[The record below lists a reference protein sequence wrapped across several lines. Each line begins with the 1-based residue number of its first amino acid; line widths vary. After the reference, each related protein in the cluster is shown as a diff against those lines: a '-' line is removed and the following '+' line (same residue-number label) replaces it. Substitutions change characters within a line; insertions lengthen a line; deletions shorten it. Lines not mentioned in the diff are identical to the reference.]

1 MYSEHMGNTK
11 VKLTKLKKDDAVK
24 IFEHYHKPE
33 HCNILKV
40 HFMVKATHGE
50 YHEWVI
56 NEMRNIMRDDF
67 LKLLTSDKAT
77 HRQLWEYDDYD
88 EMNFTHRD
96 VSIQIDFPPKV
107 KE

>member
-1 MYSEHMGNTK
+1 MGNTK
-11 VKLTKLKKDDAVK
+11 VGYKKLSKEEAVK
-24 IFEHYHKPE
+24 VFEHYHKPE
-33 HCNILKV
+33 HCNIIRV

-56 NEMRNIMRDDF
+56 NEMRNIMREDL
-67 LKLLTSDKAT
+67 LKLLTSDKTT
-77 HRQLWEYDDYD
+77 HRQLWTYDDYD
-88 EMNFTHRD
+88 EMNFMQRD